1 MSSQQRILL
10 ADASQ
15 DLPGRAKAIRRNV
28 LRQAAGMGQG
38 YVGQGLGV
46 ADILAALYFSE
57 LQYDPADADW
67 ERRDRFLLSVG
78 HYSIALFGALV
89 EAGVLPADELETY
102 GADGSRFE
110 MSTLESTPG
119 VEMTGGS
126 LAHGLGVASGL
137 AVGLR
142 LAASPSRVFV
152 LISDGELQEGATWE
166 AAMFAPYHALGNL
179 TLLVDVNRTQAD
191 GDLGA
196 VLEVEPVAEKL
207 RAFGWWAVNVD
218 GNDVAA
224 VRAAL
229 TLANDQ
235 GDKPRALVCHTRLGF
250 GVPFIMDR
258 ERAHFVRVGEDEWDR
273 AMAEL
278 EASA

>member
-78 HYSIALFGALV
+78 HSSIALFGALV